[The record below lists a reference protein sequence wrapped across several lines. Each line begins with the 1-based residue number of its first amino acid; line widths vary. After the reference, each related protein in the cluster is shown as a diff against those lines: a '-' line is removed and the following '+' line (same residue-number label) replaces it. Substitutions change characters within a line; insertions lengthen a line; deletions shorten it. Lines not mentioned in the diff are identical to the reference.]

1 MTAIAVQQLQRMQT
15 RAQVAMRHVAKH
27 RESTRV
33 RRQMLPRTN
42 LTQAS
47 RNERR
52 RRAVAA
58 HDLRHRTQRAQSRRI
73 QVVADA
79 HDRTQDRLA
88 LLAARRACPTLQEAD
103 ERAHK
108 ARRAQ
113 RLAAA
118 RGSVNLVNHHERRT
132 PAPMQAIRLERRAHA
147 ALDVGRRTCVT
158 RIQLVH
164 TIARVLCH
172 HMRQR
177 RLPQA
182 RRAGQ
187 EQHTLVR
194 TPKLVGRALV
204 HAARTRRIAS
214 KHTRVPCFD
223 PPQHVAVQPIVAQQV
238 GERAR
243 PILVHPHARVSRPHT
258 PRLTHHIGRPRTHA
272 RHEHV
277 QRLGERRRIRRRRR
291 RTPCPDA
298 PAPGYQDT
306 RAV

>member
-1 MTAIAVQQLQRMQT
+1 
-15 RAQVAMRHVAKH
+15 
-27 RESTRV
+27 
-33 RRQMLPRTN
+33 
-42 LTQAS
+42 
-47 RNERR
+47 
-52 RRAVAA
+52 
-58 HDLRHRTQRAQSRRI
+58 
-73 QVVADA
+73 
-79 HDRTQDRLA
+79 
-88 LLAARRACPTLQEAD
+88 
-103 ERAHK
+103 
-108 ARRAQ
+108 
-113 RLAAA
+113 
-118 RGSVNLVNHHERRT
+118 
-132 PAPMQAIRLERRAHA
+132 MQAIRLERRAHA

-164 TIARVLCH
+164 TIAGVLCH

-223 PPQHVAVQPIVAQQV
+223 PTQHVAVQPIVAQQV

-277 QRLGERRRIRRRRR
+277 QRLAERRRIRRRRR

-306 RAV
+306 RAVQARRGEWHRGNVLGRRRPPHRLLPKERLAHGQATGPRHARVKSLCHTGGTAGARLGACGRRGRRVEVSCHD